1 MVVLLSCCLGV
12 CLCVL
17 RDVGYQEV
25 AFVLRL
31 FMRAPSVFFFFSFS
45 PIRRSRFLGLAGCTY
60 TKEALFVLLRARE
73 WC

>member
-25 AFVLRL
+25 AFA
-31 FMRAPSVFFFFSFS
+31 FASFHAGSFCFFFSFS

-60 TKEALFVLLRARE
+60 TKEALFMLLRARE

>member
-25 AFVLRL
+25 AFA
-31 FMRAPSVFFFFSFS
+31 FASFHAGSFCFFFLS
-45 PIRRSRFLGLAGCTY
+45 L
-60 TKEALFVLLRARE
+60 LFVDRGFLVSLGVHIPKKR
-73 WC
+73 CSCF